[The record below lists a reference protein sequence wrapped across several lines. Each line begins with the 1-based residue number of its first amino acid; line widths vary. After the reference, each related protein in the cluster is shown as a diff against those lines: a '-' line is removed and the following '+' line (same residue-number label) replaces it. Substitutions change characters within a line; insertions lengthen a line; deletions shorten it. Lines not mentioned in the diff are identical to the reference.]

1 MANDPES
8 VLTVLMSDEKI
19 AEILGKII
27 FGQYVTDRE
36 RKDALKAVVD
46 RISELEQ
53 VGVSDAKKNTIKAR
67 ASLLKQWFEN
77 LREVNF

>member
-1 MANDPES
+1 MANNPES

-67 ASLLKQWFEN
+67 AGLLKQWFEN

>member
-53 VGVSDAKKNTIKAR
+53 VGVSEAKKNTIKAR